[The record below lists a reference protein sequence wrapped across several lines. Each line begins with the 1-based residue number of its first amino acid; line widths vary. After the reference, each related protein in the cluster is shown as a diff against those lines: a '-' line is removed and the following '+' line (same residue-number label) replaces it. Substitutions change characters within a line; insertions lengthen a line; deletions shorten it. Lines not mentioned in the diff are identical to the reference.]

1 MPGPNDR
8 LSGGQT
14 VSRGLRRVSSLRRHH
29 RQLSERIS
37 VHPRLF
43 GTKSLSQCQTQL
55 RVGRHVHDRM
65 QRDSRAGSGPLR
77 QLMPRRPSE
86 LQRQNLP
93 RHLQAQRRE
102 AGAELPLELE
112 LRLPVLLEQ
121 RAHEARPLSTPP
133 LNPSPRRPSGP
144 RRDASEGHRTAPS
157 RAPTRAPHR
166 PQMPASSRHARPRN
180 AAARP
185 AR

>member
-1 MPGPNDR
+1 MPGPNDK
-8 LSGGQT
+8 LSSGQP
-14 VSRGLRRVSSLRRHH
+14 VSRGLRHDSGLLRHCR
-29 RQLSERIS
+29 RMSERLS
-37 VHPRLF
+37 LHPGLF
-43 GTKSLSQCQTQL
+43 GTTGVFQCPTQM
-55 RVGRHVHDRM
+55 RARRYVHNRM
-65 QRDSRAGSGPLR
+65 QYHGRARVGPLR
-77 QLMPRRPSE
+77 QLMRECPSG
-86 LQRQNLP
+86 LQRQSLP
-93 RHLQAQRRE
+93 RHLQAQRGE
-102 AGAELPLELE
+102 AVSEMPLE
-112 LRLPVLLEQ
+112 LRLQVLLAE
-121 RAHEARPLSTPP
+121 RAHEARPLTAPP